1 MTAVQDSFDYIVIGA
16 GSAGCVVAARLSES
30 GRYRV
35 LLVEAGDRDRNPWIH
50 VPMGT
55 SRLKANPRFTWVYE
69 SEPEPELNGR
79 TIKLSVGRVVG
90 GTSSINGMVYMRG
103 HPVDYDSWH
112 ELGCTGWNWESVLRY
127 FKKAEDQ
134 ERGADEFHGIGGPL
148 CVSDPLVRPELA
160 DRWIAA
166 AIEAG
171 LPPNNYFNGERQEG
185 VGPFQSTTKRGR
197 RWSTVDAYLRPARK
211 RRNLTIRTNAQ
222 TTRILIED
230 GKAVGVIFVSGG
242 VPQTVRMRGEVIVS
256 AGAFNSPHLLQL
268 SGLGPPELLQA
279 FGIPVIRE
287 MPSVG
292 ADMQD
297 HFNSKVTFRCTK
309 RITLNHV
316 ANSFVRRGL
325 AGAQYVLFRS
335 GPLATNAT
343 CAGAFVRSDA
353 TLDRPD
359 LQLNFINY
367 TVATRDRQTVR
378 AHPFDGFTV
387 DVVHLQP
394 QARGSVR
401 MKSPDP
407 LAPPEIRCNFLRTQ
421 QDVQALTAG
430 MRLARTIA
438 QQPALADYV
447 AEEIMPGPDIRSDA
461 EFEANIRASGTSFL
475 HPVGTCRMG
484 GDEAAVLDSRLRVRG
499 IGYLRVVDAS
509 TMPSVPT
516 GNINAPVIMIAEK
529 AADMI
534 LEDARMRG

>member
-30 GRYRV
+30 GDYRV
-35 LLVEAGDRDRNPWIH
+35 LLLEAGKRDRNPWIR
-50 VPMGT
+50 VPMGG
-55 SRLKANPRFTWVYE
+55 SRLKTNPRLTWMYE
-69 SEPEPELNGR
+69 SEPEPELRGR
-79 TIKLSVGRVVG
+79 RMNLQVGRVLG
-90 GTSSINGMVYMRG
+90 GSSSINGMVYMRG
-103 HPVDYDSWH
+103 HPADYDSWH
-112 ELGCTGWNWESVLRY
+112 ELGCIGWDWQSVLGY

-171 LPPNNYFNGERQEG
+171 LPPNEDFNGERQDG
-185 VGPFQSTTKRGR
+185 VGRFQSTTKRGR
-197 RWSTVDAYLRPARK
+197 RWSTVDAYLRPAQK
-211 RRNLTIRTNAQ
+211 RRNLAIRTDAQ

-230 GKAVGVIFVSGG
+230 GKAVGVTFVSQG
-242 VPQTVRMRGEVIVS
+242 VRQTVPVRGEVIVS
-256 AGAFNSPHLLQL
+256 AGVFNSPHLLQL

-287 MPSVG
+287 MPNVG
-292 ADMQD
+292 TDMQD
-297 HFNSKVTFRCTK
+297 HFNSSVAFRCTK

-325 AGAQYVLFRS
+325 AGAQYVLFRC
-335 GPLATNAT
+335 GPLATIAT
-343 CAGAFVRSDA
+343 GAGAFVRSDA

-367 TVATRDRQTVR
+367 TVASRDRQTVR
-378 AHPFDGFTV
+378 GHPFPGFTV
-387 DVVHLQP
+387 EVVHLQP
-394 QARGSVR
+394 RARGSVR

-407 LAPPEIRCNFLRTQ
+407 LAPPEIRCNFLLAQ

-447 AEEIMPGPDIRSDA
+447 AEEILPGPDITSDA
-461 EFEANIRASGTSFL
+461 EFEASIRAHGKSFL

-484 GDEAAVLDSRLRVRG
+484 GDEAAVLDPRLRVRG

-509 TMPSVPT
+509 IMTLGPHRQYQRA
-516 GNINAPVIMIAEK
+516 GNHDCGK
-529 AADMI
+529 G
-534 LEDARMRG
+534 R

>member
-1 MTAVQDSFDYIVIGA
+1 MTAVQDPFDYIVIGG
-16 GSAGCVVAARLSES
+16 GSAGCVLAARLSES

-35 LLVEAGDRDRNPWIH
+35 LLLEAGDSDRNPWIR
-50 VPMGT
+50 VPMGS
-55 SRLKANPRFTWVYE
+55 SRLKANPRLTWTYE
-69 SEPEPELNGR
+69 SEPELELNGR
-79 TIKLSVGRVVG
+79 RINLQVGRVLG

-103 HPVDYDSWH
+103 HPADYDSWH
-112 ELGCTGWNWESVLRY
+112 ELGCTGWNWECVLPY

-134 ERGADEFHGIGGPL
+134 ESGADEFHGIGGPL
-148 CVSDPLVRPELA
+148 CVSNPLVPELA

-166 AIEAG
+166 AIKAG
-171 LPPNNYFNGERQEG
+171 LPSNNDFNGEWQEG
-185 VGPFQSTTKRGR
+185 AGHFQRTTKRGR
-197 RWSTVDAYLRPARK
+197 RWSTADAYLRPAQN

-230 GKAVGVIFVSGG
+230 GKAVGVSFVSEG
-242 VPQTVRMRGEVIVS
+242 VPQTAPTRGEVIVS
-256 AGAFNSPHLLQL
+256 AGVFNSPHLLQL
-268 SGLGPPELLQA
+268 SGLGPPKLLQS
-279 FGIPVIRE
+279 FGIPVLRE

-297 HFNSKVTFRCTK
+297 HFHCVVTFRCTK

-316 ANSFVRRGL
+316 ANGFVRRGL

-335 GPLATNAT
+335 GPLANNAT
-343 CAGAFVRSDA
+343 CAGAFARSDA

-367 TVATRDRQTVR
+367 TVASRDRQKVR
-378 AHPFDGFTV
+378 AHPFPGFTI
-387 DVVHLQP
+387 DVVHLHP

-407 LAPPEIRCNFLRTQ
+407 LAPPEIRFNFLRIQ

-438 QQPALADYV
+438 QQSALADYV
-447 AEEIMPGPDIRSDA
+447 AEEILPGPDVRSDA
-461 EFEANIRASGTSFL
+461 EFDAWIRANGTSFL

-499 IGYLRVVDAS
+499 MGYLRVVDAS
-509 TMPSVPT
+509 VMPSVPA
-516 GNINAPVIMIAEK
+516 GNINAPVIMIGEK

-534 LEDARMRG
+534 MEDARMRG

>member
-1 MTAVQDSFDYIVIGA
+1 
-16 GSAGCVVAARLSES
+16 
-30 GRYRV
+30 
-35 LLVEAGDRDRNPWIH
+35 
-50 VPMGT
+50 
-55 SRLKANPRFTWVYE
+55 
-69 SEPEPELNGR
+69 
-79 TIKLSVGRVVG
+79 
-90 GTSSINGMVYMRG
+90 
-103 HPVDYDSWH
+103 
-112 ELGCTGWNWESVLRY
+112 
-127 FKKAEDQ
+127 
-134 ERGADEFHGIGGPL
+134 
-148 CVSDPLVRPELA
+148 
-160 DRWIAA
+160 
-166 AIEAG
+166 
-171 LPPNNYFNGERQEG
+171 
-185 VGPFQSTTKRGR
+185 
-197 RWSTVDAYLRPARK
+197 VDAYLRPARK

-256 AGAFNSPHLLQL
+256 AGVFNSPHLLQL

-343 CAGAFVRSDA
+343 CAGAFARSDA

-367 TVATRDRQTVR
+367 TVATRDRQKVR
-378 AHPFDGFTV
+378 AHPFPGFTV

-401 MKSPDP
+401 MKSPNP

-430 MRLARTIA
+430 MRLARAIA
-438 QQPALADYV
+438 RQPALANYV
-447 AEEIMPGPDIRSDA
+447 AEEILPGPDIRSDA
-461 EFEANIRASGTSFL
+461 ELEASIRAHGTSFL

-509 TMPSVPT
+509 IMPSVPA
-516 GNINAPVIMIAEK
+516 GNINAPVIMIGEK

>member
-30 GRYRV
+30 GCYRV
-35 LLVEAGDRDRNPWIH
+35 LLLEAGKRDRNPWIR
-50 VPMGT
+50 VPMGG
-55 SRLKANPRFTWVYE
+55 SRLKANPRLTWMYE
-69 SEPEPELNGR
+69 SEPEPELRGR
-79 TIKLSVGRVVG
+79 RMNLQVGRVLG
-90 GTSSINGMVYMRG
+90 GSSSINGMVYMRG
-103 HPVDYDSWH
+103 HPADYDSWH
-112 ELGCTGWNWESVLRY
+112 ELGCIGWDWQSVLGY

-171 LPPNNYFNGERQEG
+171 LPPNEDFNGERQDG
-185 VGPFQSTTKRGR
+185 VGRFQSTTKRGR
-197 RWSTVDAYLRPARK
+197 RWSTADAYLRPAQK
-211 RRNLTIRTNAQ
+211 RRNLAIRTDAQ

-230 GKAVGVIFVSGG
+230 GKAVGVTFVSQG
-242 VPQTVRMRGEVIVS
+242 VRQTVPVRGEVIVS
-256 AGAFNSPHLLQL
+256 AGVFNSPHLLQL

-279 FGIPVIRE
+279 FGIPVIRDT
-287 MPSVG
+287 PNVG
-292 ADMQD
+292 TDMQD
-297 HFNSKVTFRCTK
+297 HFNSSVAFRCTK

-325 AGAQYVLFRS
+325 AGAQYVLFRC
-335 GPLATNAT
+335 GPLATIAT
-343 CAGAFVRSDA
+343 GAGAFVRSDA

-367 TVATRDRQTVR
+367 TVASRDRQTVR
-378 AHPFDGFTV
+378 GHPFPGFTV
-387 DVVHLQP
+387 EVVHLQP
-394 QARGSVR
+394 RARGSVR

-407 LAPPEIRCNFLRTQ
+407 LAPPEIRCNFLLAQ

-447 AEEIMPGPDIRSDA
+447 AEEIMPGPNIRSDA
-461 EFEANIRASGTSFL
+461 EFEANIRVSGKSFL
-475 HPVGTCRMG
+475 HPLGTCRMG

-509 TMPSVPT
+509 IMPLVPA

>member
-1 MTAVQDSFDYIVIGA
+1 
-16 GSAGCVVAARLSES
+16 VARAWLH
-30 GRYRV
+30 RV
-35 LLVEAGDRDRNPWIH
+35 
-50 VPMGT
+50 
-55 SRLKANPRFTWVYE
+55 
-69 SEPEPELNGR
+69 
-79 TIKLSVGRVVG
+79 
-90 GTSSINGMVYMRG
+90 
-103 HPVDYDSWH
+103 
-112 ELGCTGWNWESVLRY
+112 ELGERTALLQ
-127 FKKAEDQ
+127 KAEDR
-134 ERGADEFHGIGGPL
+134 EAGGDELHGVGGPL

-171 LPPNNYFNGERQEG
+171 LPPNSDFNGERQEG
-185 VGPFQSTTKRGR
+185 VGPFQSTTKCGR

-242 VPQTVRMRGEVIVS
+242 VPQTVRVRGEVIVS
-256 AGAFNSPHLLQL
+256 AGVFNSPHLLQL

-316 ANSFVRRGL
+316 ANGFVRRGL

-343 CAGAFVRSDA
+343 CAGAFARSDA

-367 TVATRDRQTVR
+367 TVATRDRQKVR
-378 AHPFDGFTV
+378 AHPFPGFTV

-401 MKSPDP
+401 MKSPNP

-430 MRLARTIA
+430 MRLARAIA
-438 QQPALADYV
+438 QQPALANYV
-447 AEEIMPGPDIRSDA
+447 AEEILPGPDIRSDA
-461 EFEANIRASGTSFL
+461 EFEASIRAHGTSFL

-484 GDEAAVLDSRLRVRG
+484 GDEVAVLDSRLRVRG

-509 TMPSVPT
+509 IMPSVPA
-516 GNINAPVIMIAEK
+516 GNINAPVIMIGEK

>member
-1 MTAVQDSFDYIVIGA
+1 
-16 GSAGCVVAARLSES
+16 
-30 GRYRV
+30 
-35 LLVEAGDRDRNPWIH
+35 
-50 VPMGT
+50 
-55 SRLKANPRFTWVYE
+55 
-69 SEPEPELNGR
+69 
-79 TIKLSVGRVVG
+79 
-90 GTSSINGMVYMRG
+90 MVYMRA
-103 HPVDYDSWH
+103 HPADYDRWQQ
-112 ELGCTGWNWESVLRY
+112 LGCTGWSWESVLPY
-127 FKKAEDQ
+127 FKKAEHQ
-134 ERGADEFHGIGGPL
+134 ESGADEFHGVGGPL
-148 CVSDPLVRPELA
+148 RVSDPLMRPKLA

-171 LPPNNYFNGERQEG
+171 LPPNDDFNGERQEG
-185 VGPFQSTTKRGR
+185 VGHFQSTTKRGR
-197 RWSTVDAYLRPARK
+197 RWSTVDAYLRPARV

-230 GKAVGVIFVSGG
+230 GKAVGVTFVSGG
-242 VPQTVRMRGEVIVS
+242 VPQMARTRGEVIVS
-256 AGAFNSPHLLQL
+256 AGVFNSPHLLQL
-268 SGLGPPELLQA
+268 SGLGPPELLRA

-287 MPSVG
+287 MPNVG

-297 HFNSKVTFRCTK
+297 HFNSLVAFRCTK

-316 ANSFVRRGL
+316 ANSFVQRGL

-335 GPLATNAT
+335 GPLATIPT
-343 CAGAFVRSDA
+343 CAGAFARSDA

-359 LQLNFINY
+359 LQLNFINH
-367 TVATRDRQTVR
+367 TVASRDRQKVR
-378 AHPFDGFTV
+378 AHPFPGFTV
-387 DVVHLQP
+387 DVVHLHP

-407 LAPPEIRCNFLRTQ
+407 LAPPEIRCNFLRTR

-438 QQPALADYV
+438 QQPALANYV
-447 AEEIMPGPDIRSDA
+447 AEEILPGSDIRSDA
-461 EFEANIRASGTSFL
+461 EFEVSIRANGTSFQ

-484 GDEAAVLDSRLRVRG
+484 GDEAAVLDSRLRLRG

-509 TMPSVPT
+509 IMPSVPA
-516 GNINAPVIMIAEK
+516 GNINAPVIMIGEK